1 MIVSL
6 LFHGTPLTRWSP
18 LQWCRLSVVMMLA
31 LLLLSGSSTSQAFH
45 PPLVV
50 SSDRP
55 IRNHSHR
62 RGMAVVVP
70 FVSQRGSVPF
80 GLDPLFSSSSSS
92 SDVVAET
99 NGGLT
104 DETLQALFQQLA
116 NPSTG
121 LMVQSDLMRI
131 TEIKEWMQ
139 EGELLQQ
146 DVDDIWQQF
155 TSSKQ
160 QEADVAAF
168 AQIYRAIDD
177 LFEDDDDDDD
187 DDDDNND
194 NTTVEVS
201 SASEVAPLVDDE
213 TRQELEEI
221 FQIIATPNDDDR
233 LVLSQQAL
241 RAWDEVDTL
250 IVDGMLSEDEFLDLW
265 NKTPKQSSS
274 SVNDQTYIELQGFIQ
289 FNAMVDELFDFD
301 DLEEETTTEPNETD
315 SNEPDASVEPAAV
328 EKQPDLP
335 TEDALFREL
344 AGSENL
350 VNKEQLLTKWPDL
363 MEMIQD
369 GDLAREELDQL
380 YTVALKQSTD
390 AVALDPTAFDV
401 LRTAINDLFEEE
413 DDEADSSPAPGKAS
427 LFQTL
432 AGSTNLLVNKETLLS
447 QWDELQEMIQDGDL
461 LSSELDQ
468 MYATALKTS
477 KDDAGLDEAAFAVL
491 KALIDDLFE
500 EEDDED
506 NEPAA
511 PAGADQSQQTNMGSS
526 KGDLLRALAVVNDVT
541 IGASEEEETRL
552 PCGLETTEKEETL
565 VLALANQLIQEDSN
579 LLLQTRGNIATADVA
594 GTWKLLYTSSSAMKF
609 NKGLSGL
616 GGSFPNGKFGG
627 LTQTLSASAL
637 LPDVEYKEHIEVP
650 SPGVSFDVTVNG
662 NWELRPS
669 MSLFTGETSVV
680 LAVEPDRVMY
690 GPTSTKADHWKSL
703 GPTNMLDVVYLDDDL
718 RIMRGST
725 SMDTILIFQRV

>member
-1 MIVSL
+1 
-6 LFHGTPLTRWSP
+6 
-18 LQWCRLSVVMMLA
+18 
-31 LLLLSGSSTSQAFH
+31 
-45 PPLVV
+45 
-50 SSDRP
+50 
-55 IRNHSHR
+55 
-62 RGMAVVVP
+62 MAVVVP
-70 FVSQRGSVPF
+70 FVSQRWSVSF

-146 DVDDIWQQF
+146 DVNDIWQQF
-155 TSSKQ
+155 TSSNSQ

-168 AQIYRAIDD
+168 VQIYRAIDD

-187 DDDDNND
+187 NND
-194 NTTVEVS
+194 KTEVVP
-201 SASEVAPLVDDE
+201 SASEEEAPLVDDE
-213 TRQELEEI
+213 TRRELEEI
-221 FQIIATPNDDDR
+221 FQIIATPNDKDR

-250 IVDGMLSEDEFLDLW
+250 IVDGMLGEDEFLDLW

-289 FNAMVDELFDFD
+289 FNAMVDELFDFE
-301 DLEEETTTEPNETD
+301 DLEEETTTETEEEETD
-315 SNEPDASVEPAAV
+315 SNEPEASVEPASMD
-328 EKQPDLP
+328 EPDLP
-335 TEDALFREL
+335 TDDPLFREL

-363 MEMIQD
+363 VEMMED
-369 GDLAREELDQL
+369 GDLAMEELDQL

-468 MYATALKTS
+468 MYATALEAS
-477 KDDAGLDEAAFAVL
+477 KDDTALDEAAFAVL
-491 KALIDDLFE
+491 KASIDDLFE

-511 PAGADQSQQTNMGSS
+511 PAVAKQQPPQTAGSS

-541 IGASEEEETRL
+541 IGTSEEEETRL
-552 PCGLETTEKEETL
+552 PCGLESTEKEETL